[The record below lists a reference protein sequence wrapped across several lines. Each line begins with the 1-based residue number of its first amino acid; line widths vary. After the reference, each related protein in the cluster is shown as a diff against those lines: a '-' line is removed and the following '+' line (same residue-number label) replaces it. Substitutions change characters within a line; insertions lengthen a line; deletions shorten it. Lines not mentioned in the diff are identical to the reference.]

1 MTVSER
7 YAHLCGYYNTQFGL
21 KDNIPI
27 CTTLKTEI
35 TGHGKRWSDM
45 ERILMFGIYTPF
57 KCSPLEVV
65 RTTPATAQQYFH

>member
-45 ERILMFGIYTPF
+45 ERILMFGIYDKKYNITI
-57 KCSPLEVV
+57 ENVIQ
-65 RTTPATAQQYFH
+65 TY